1 MGNERTLEAKL
12 LKAHPEVLEA
22 IRRMQQE
29 SIRYRWL
36 CLEFIAGR
44 ERDIA
49 EGLNTK
55 EELDEYIDRKLVEE
69 FGVQVH

>member
-1 MGNERTLEAKL
+1 MVNRTLEAKL
-12 LKAHPEVLEA
+12 AKSHPEVLEA
-22 IRRMQQE
+22 LRRMQQD
-29 SIRYRWL
+29 SIRYKWL

-55 EELDEYIDRKLVEE
+55 EELDQYIDRKLTEE
-69 FGVQVH
+69 FGSRVH